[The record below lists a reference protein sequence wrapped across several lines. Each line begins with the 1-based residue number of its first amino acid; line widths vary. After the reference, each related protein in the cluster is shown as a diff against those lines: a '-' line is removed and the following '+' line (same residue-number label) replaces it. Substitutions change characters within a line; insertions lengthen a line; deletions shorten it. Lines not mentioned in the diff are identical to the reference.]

1 MKLSDVANELL
12 KAMVKS
18 YYTTKK
24 AAFNLDQFKSE
35 HPDIDS
41 TILNDALRALES
53 DGFVKITWADGIA
66 YSVFLLPNAVR
77 SADEDTF
84 IRRGYRLFKE
94 IRSWL

>member
-12 KAMVKS
+12 KAMVKN
-18 YYTTKK
+18 YYATKK
-24 AAFNLDQFKSE
+24 TTFNLDQFKSE
-35 HPDIDS
+35 HPDMDG
-41 TILNDALRALES
+41 TILNDAFRVLES
-53 DGFVKITWADGIA
+53 DGFVKTMWADGIA
-66 YSVFLLPNAVR
+66 YCVFLLPNAVR